1 MTKIENILCLH
12 GYWIPWIRIKKSKK
26 MEFSCLKRFKTVLYL
41 CRMDEECVTVND
53 EVCSGSTSSGSA
65 GARECKTV
73 YEQQCSTRMETV
85 METTYKNECSTVP
98 EQVGRSMSS
107 SAPPRWRQ

>member
-1 MTKIENILCLH
+1 MTKIDIRLGLH
-12 GYWIPWIRIKKSKK
+12 GYPWIKTKKFTKK
-26 MEFSCLKRFKTVLYL
+26 WNLALQKNRLKLLYL
-41 CRMDEECVTVND
+41 SRMEEECVTVND

-73 YEQQCSTRMETV
+73 YEQQCSTQMETV
-85 METTYKNECSTVP
+85 METTFKNECSTVP

-107 SAPPRWRQ
+107 SAPPKWRQ

>member
-1 MTKIENILCLH
+1 M
-12 GYWIPWIRIKKSKK
+12 
-26 MEFSCLKRFKTVLYL
+26 
-41 CRMDEECVTVND
+41 TVNE

-73 YEQQCSTRMETV
+73 YEQQCSTQMETV

-98 EQVGRSMSS
+98 EQVRQSVNSS
-107 SAPPRWRQ
+107 SAPPKWRR